1 MDVEYFGLYRII
13 RAVASLLWLIN
24 VKYPLT
30 VKHVALHC
38 TDVLLL
44 YVFVNIIQVDGLFF
58 FFLYVKQSNT
68 FNKVL
73 CLKCLLFAFIVQ
85 GFGDFSQIIINIY
98 HNISQFMK
106 ETVKITSIESNCSY

>member
-58 FFLYVKQSNT
+58 VFFLYNVKQSNT

-85 GFGDFSQIIINIY
+85 GFGYFSQIIINI
-98 HNISQFMK
+98 
-106 ETVKITSIESNCSY
+106 